1 MSSLYFIGNETSYLN
16 IPNTSE
22 FNFGTGDFTIE
33 WYQYQTDA
41 NPFPRI
47 FQVGSYEDGIS
58 IGVSIEMGEG
68 SDTAMFYY
76 WSSGPNGVIELPRES
91 YINKWVH
98 FAICRVSGITNI
110 YMNGT
115 SILSMED
122 GSDFNSTQNLV
133 IGNEAIPS
141 TGASFGGYLYYFS
154 WVKGIS
160 VYPGNFTVT
169 NAYPTV
175 SDETVFLLK
184 ANEFVGTL
192 GEGTLGEI
200 SGMVENNNVTTS
212 PTAPGIIPVPISQY
226 RRKPT
231 YTDNSLVFYK
241 AGSLAAG
248 GVGSVRNSSIK
259 SRRV

>member
-1 MSSLYFIGNETSYLN
+1 MSSLSFIGDETSYLN
-16 IPNTSE
+16 IPNTNE

-47 FQVGSYEDGIS
+47 FQVGSYDDEIS

-68 SDTAMFYY
+68 SAMFYY
-76 WSSGPNGVIELPRES
+76 WSNSSPNAVTELPRES

-115 SILSMED
+115 SIFSMED
-122 GSDFNSTQNLV
+122 GSDFNSLQNLV

-141 TGASFGGYLYYFS
+141 TGAAFGGYLYYFS
-154 WVKGIS
+154 WVKGIGL
-160 VYPGNFTVT
+160 YTGNFTVT

-175 SDETVFLLK
+175 SDETVLLLK
-184 ANEFVGTL
+184 ADEFVGTL
-192 GEGTLGEI
+192 GE
-200 SGMVENNNVTTS
+200 SVENYNVTTS
-212 PTAPGIIPVPISQY
+212 PNAPVIIQAPVVTQN
-226 RRKPT
+226 RRKST

-248 GVGSVRNSSIK
+248 GVGSVRNASIK